1 MRYSIALI
9 LAVVCCFIGSFVGA
23 EWSTDDTDVSWFPR
37 ETGIAGRAAVRAGWS
52 PKPTTAPGSPR
63 PQEEQILDVLLKR
76 ENTWLNSKT
85 CGWVSGPSSD
95 PFTCGESSTCTTN
108 SENVVACAS
117 GTLSP
122 FYKTCLD
129 FSAYQRGSCE
139 GQGQEIGCCMDS
151 RYGSC
156 ATYLWTNRPTRSMYR
171 CSNVTTTITMLDV
184 PQFVVDAS
192 LSASAVQT
200 PTNIE
205 PLSSG
210 VYPGSE
216 IPSSD
221 TSGISVGAIIGIVF
235 GSILCLILI
244 GYMLLKCHSYLK
256 KAKEDHNNVQNRL
269 DNAFQPPRTP
279 RIRGLAM
286 SAFVPEPNTPAGQP
300 QPDAS
305 SSVYSQD
312 SATPATPAIP
322 PRSANRA
329 SAPVYT
335 RVDPESPHTPSPHAR
350 YLSAYDRSP
359 SGVSGPPRYEWHQM
373 HVRVR
378 PESSPVQGY
387 NTPPP
392 RYSLYPT
399 VQTRLSAA
407 DMQAVTE
414 GRVHAL
420 VQNQEDAV
428 LWVNREPTTSSM
440 GTEGPTEATNDL
452 K

>member
-1 MRYSIALI
+1 MRYSMTLI
-9 LAVVCCFIGSFVGA
+9 LAVVCCFIGGFVGA
-23 EWSTDDTDVSWFPR
+23 EWFTDGANASWFPR
-37 ETGIAGRAAVRAGWS
+37 ETGVVARAAVRAGWS
-52 PKPTTAPGSPR
+52 PKPTPAPGTEKP
-63 PQEEQILDVLLKR
+63 EAEQVLDVLLGR
-76 ENTWLNSKT
+76 ENGDKDWVNNQT

-95 PFTCGESSTCTTN
+95 PFTCGESSTCATN
-108 SENVVACAS
+108 SDHVVACVS
-117 GTLSP
+117 GTFSP
-122 FYKTCLD
+122 FFTTCVD
-129 FSAYQRGSCE
+129 FSAYQRGFCE
-139 GQGQEIGCCMDS
+139 DQGSGAGCCMDS

-156 ATYLWTNRPTRSMYR
+156 ATYLWTNDPVRSMYR
-171 CSNVTTTITMLDV
+171 CSNVSTAITMLDV

-216 IPSSD
+216 QPSPN
-221 TSGISVGAIIGIVF
+221 TSTISVGAIMGSVIGSVVGLIV
-235 GSILCLILI
+235 I
-244 GYMLLKCHSYLK
+244 GYMLLSCRAYRK
-256 KAKEDHNNVQNRL
+256 KAKADHHNVQNRI

-279 RIRGLAM
+279 RVRGLAM
-286 SAFVPEPNTPAGQP
+286 SAFEPEPRTPTGQR
-300 QPDAS
+300 QPDTS

-312 SATPATPAIP
+312 SATPVTPS
-322 PRSANRA
+322 RSANRA

-335 RVDPESPHTPSPHAR
+335 RVSPETPRIEAQRAALLPASNQYQA
-350 YLSAYDRSP
+350 AI
-359 SGVSGPPRYEWHQM
+359 SGPPRYEWRQM
-373 HVRVR
+373 HVRAR
-378 PESSPVQGY
+378 PESSPVHGY

-399 VQTRLSAA
+399 VETRLSAA
-407 DMQAVTE
+407 DMQAVAE

-420 VQNQEDAV
+420 VQNEEDAV

-440 GTEGPTEATNDL
+440 NTEGPTEATRDL